1 MSAST
6 KSVHADDDGL
16 MNTGAIDAK
25 CALTAATVPG
35 EVVKASLPCFQTPQM
50 SSQCIHYVIQWVS
63 ARTVLCDDILYNVM
77 SRCVVCGL

>member
-35 EVVKASLPCFQTPQM
+35 EVVKASLPCFQPPQM
-50 SSQCIHYVIQWVS
+50 S
-63 ARTVLCDDILYNVM
+63 
-77 SRCVVCGL
+77 